1 MKVSYGDFIVPNK
14 KNGKDKG
21 ELELEL
27 STTILGLQKSGGKTA
42 RCVFGSINE
51 AKGMATN
58 FRRFIKKR
66 KLNYSVFQRGT
77 VVYITKEERNADS
90 ED

>member
-1 MKVSYGDFIVPNK
+1 MKVSYGNYIVPNK
-14 KNGKDKG
+14 RNGKGKG
-21 ELELEL
+21 ELEMEL

-42 RCVFGSINE
+42 RCVFGNVNE

-66 KLNYSVFQRGT
+66 NLKYDVFQRGT
-77 VVYITKEERNADS
+77 VVYITKEEHNADS